1 MGFVYDLRAKA
12 VEDMFSTAYGAQL
25 GLMLGLG
32 LGTPQAADLRWL
44 LDQYHVQDAA
54 QHHVLVGVGQ
64 QGREL

>member
-1 MGFVYDLRAKA
+1 
-12 VEDMFSTAYGAQL
+12 
-25 GLMLGLG
+25 MLGLG
-32 LGTPQAADLRWL
+32 LGTPQAADLQWL